1 MADSIAN
8 DDYLDLGDI
17 DLRDSLTMEC
27 WIRLSSWI
35 KWTPIIVKS
44 LDSGAYSW
52 SVFSLLIDSV
62 DMTRPRLIFDVSV
75 GAQDYGCKSST
86 ILAQDAWIHAVGVR
100 KGTSM
105 SLYIN
110 GALESTNTT
119 PQGFISNDRHVL
131 LGMKEWFPE
140 YSRAISID
148 EMRIS
153 RVARSA
159 AWARLSF
166 ESQRPSQRLIV
177 GNPL

>member
-1 MADSIAN
+1 
-8 DDYLDLGDI
+8 
-17 DLRDSLTMEC
+17 LTIEC

-35 KWTPIIVKS
+35 KWTPIVEKA
-44 LDSGAYSW
+44 LDSGSYSW
-52 SVFSLLIDSV
+52 SAFSLLIDSV
-62 DMTRPRLIFDVSV
+62 DVAHPRLLFDVSV
-75 GAQDYGCKSST
+75 GAQDYACRSAT
-86 ILAQDAWIHAVGVR
+86 VLQRDTWVHAVCVR
-100 KGTSM
+100 KGTAM

-119 PQGFISNDRHVL
+119 APGFIVNDRHIL

-159 AWARLSF
+159 AWARLNYA
-166 ESQRPSQRLIV
+166 SQHPSQRLIV
-177 GNPL
+177 VNPH